1 MTYNYPTEDGIKF
14 AMEQGWPEEDARRG
28 FTIFD
33 YDCTGLLGIEAID
46 DCYVIK
52 TSEGYFQDDY
62 DDEAAAHEAERIGYC
77 KIIPVDE
84 LPDFYNA
91 NGDNMKWFGW
101 VDTPENRKLIKEW
114 SEANE

>member
-1 MTYNYPTEDGIKF
+1 MYNYPTEEGIKN
-14 AMEQGWPEEDARRG
+14 AMEWGWDEEDARRG

-33 YDCTGLLGIEAID
+33 YDCTGLLEVEAIC
-46 DCYVIK
+46 DCYPN
-52 TSEGYFQDDY
+52 GGY
-62 DDEAAAHEAERIGYC
+62 DDEDAAREAERIGFC

-91 NGDNMKWFGW
+91 NGNNMKWFGW